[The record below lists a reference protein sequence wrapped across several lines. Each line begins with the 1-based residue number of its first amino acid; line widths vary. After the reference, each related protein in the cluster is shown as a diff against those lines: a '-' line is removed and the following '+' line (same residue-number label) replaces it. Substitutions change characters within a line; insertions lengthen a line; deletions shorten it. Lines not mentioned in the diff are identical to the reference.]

1 MPDKPLPEWR
11 VRLRRRIEEDGIDLE
26 EFDKARKRLALRLIP
41 VALALGAVGLLILA
55 NDKLIVRIARALGY
69 RGP

>member
-1 MPDKPLPEWR
+1 M
-11 VRLRRRIEEDGIDLE
+11 EEDGIDLE